1 MITSTRRLHS
11 VNVTLCNKIKTKVT
25 HCNNKRENQRI
36 RRKLAHFVGCQT
48 LELAV
53 FDTSAV
59 KLDGALIG
67 RIYLMK
73 FTAIAAISSIALSSA
88 TSAIAGPEA
97 EVLHWWTSGGEAK
110 SVAVLQK
117 EFADNGGTWTDM
129 PVAGGG
135 GDAAMAAL
143 RARVLSG
150 NAPTAVQLKGPAI
163 QEWYEEG
170 VLADISSVAEAQ
182 GWSAVLP
189 ASIAGHMK
197 CEGSWCAAPVNVH
210 RVDWIWANASVLEAN
225 GIDMPSTWDEF
236 NAAAEK
242 LQAAGIIPL
251 AHGGQAWQDATVFE
265 AVALGI
271 LGANGFHKAFVEL
284 DEETLT
290 SDAMVAVFDQMRKMR
305 GYVDPNFSGRDW
317 NLATAMVMNGEA
329 AFQIMGDWAK
339 GEFMAAGKVPGEDFL
354 CLSTPGEGFLYNV
367 DSFAMFA
374 VDGEDKT
381 QGQNLLA
388 ELIVGQNFQ
397 KVFNLNKG
405 SIPAR
410 TDVALDEFDTCAH
423 ISAADMSAS
432 SLSGSL
438 LPSYAHGMA
447 LRGAQSGAITDVVT
461 AHFNSDMS
469 SAEAVAQL
477 AKAVANSY

>member
-1 MITSTRRLHS
+1 M
-11 VNVTLCNKIKTKVT
+11 
-25 HCNNKRENQRI
+25 QI
-36 RRKLAHFVGCQT
+36 RSAFA
-48 LELAV
+48 AV
-53 FDTSAV
+53 SAACLMTTSAAV
-59 KLDGALIG
+59 
-67 RIYLMK
+67 
-73 FTAIAAISSIALSSA
+73 
-88 TSAIAGPEA
+88 AGPEA

-135 GDAAMAAL
+135 GDAAMTAL

-170 VLADISSVAEAQ
+170 VLADISAVAEAE
-182 GWSAVLP
+182 GWADVLP

-197 CEGSWCAAPVNVH
+197 CEGTWCAAPVNVH
-210 RVDWIWANASVLEAN
+210 RVDWIWANADVLAAN
-225 GIDMPSTWDEF
+225 GIALPTTWDEF
-236 NAAAEK
+236 NAAADK
-242 LQAAGIIPL
+242 LMAAGITPL

-265 AVALGI
+265 AVALGV
-271 LGANGFHKAFVEL
+271 LGADGFHKAFVEL
-284 DEETLT
+284 DKDTLT
-290 SDAMVAVFDQMRKMR
+290 SDAMIATFDQMRKMR
-305 GYVDPNFSGRDW
+305 GYVDANFPGRDW

-339 GEFMAAGKVPGEDFL
+339 GEFMAAGKVPGKDFL
-354 CLSTPGEGFLYNV
+354 CISTPGEGYLYNV
-367 DSFAMFA
+367 DSFAMFD
-374 VDGEDKT
+374 VKGDDKAA
-381 QGQNLLA
+381 GQALLA
-388 ELIVGQNFQ
+388 KLIVGKNFQ

-410 TDVALDEFDTCAH
+410 TDVALDEFDSCAH
-423 ISAADMSAS
+423 LSSEDMAASNAG
-432 SLSGSL
+432 GSL

-469 SAEAVAQL
+469 SADAVKML
-477 AKAVANSY
+477 AEAVANSM

>member
-1 MITSTRRLHS
+1 MKS
-11 VNVTLCNKIKTKVT
+11 V
-25 HCNNKRENQRI
+25 
-36 RRKLAHFVGCQT
+36 FYG
-48 LELAV
+48 AV
-53 FDTSAV
+53 SAT
-59 KLDGALIG
+59 ALIASTV
-67 RIYLMK
+67 Y
-73 FTAIAAISSIALSSA
+73 AE
-88 TSAIAGPEA
+88 PQA

-110 SVAVLQK
+110 SVAVLQE
-117 EFADNGGTWTDM
+117 EFASKGGTWTDM

-135 GDAAMAAL
+135 GDAAMTAL

-170 VLADISSVAEAQ
+170 VLADISAVAEAQ
-182 GWSAVLP
+182 GWADVLP

-197 CEGSWCAAPVNVH
+197 CEGTWCAAPVNVH
-210 RVDWIWANASVLEAN
+210 RVDWIWANADVLEAN
-225 GIDMPSTWDEF
+225 GIEMPTTWDEF
-236 NAAAEK
+236 NAAAAK
-242 LQAAGIIPL
+242 LQAAGVIPL

-271 LGANGFHKAFVEL
+271 LGADGFRKAFVDL
-284 DEETLT
+284 DMDTLK
-290 SDAMVAVFDQMRKMR
+290 SDGMKAVFDQMRTMR
-305 GYVDPNFSGRDW
+305 GFVDENFSGRDW

-354 CLSTPGEGFLYNV
+354 CASVPGDGFLYNV
-367 DSFAMFA
+367 DSFAMFN
-374 VDGEDKT
+374 VDGDDKKA
-381 QGQNLLA
+381 GQDLLA

-410 TDVALDEFDTCAH
+410 TDVSLEEFDSCAH
-423 ISAADMSAS
+423 LSAKDMSES
-432 SLSGSL
+432 SGNGSL

-469 SAEAVAQL
+469 SDEAVNML
-477 AKAVANSY
+477 ADAVANSM

>member
-1 MITSTRRLHS
+1 MKS
-11 VNVTLCNKIKTKVT
+11 V
-25 HCNNKRENQRI
+25 
-36 RRKLAHFVGCQT
+36 FFG
-48 LELAV
+48 AV
-53 FDTSAV
+53 SATALIASAV
-59 KLDGALIG
+59 HAEPK
-67 RIYLMK
+67 
-73 FTAIAAISSIALSSA
+73 
-88 TSAIAGPEA
+88 A

-110 SVAVLQK
+110 SVAVLQE
-117 EFADNGGTWTDM
+117 EFAAQGGVWTDM

-135 GDAAMAAL
+135 GDAAMTAL

-170 VLADISSVAEAQ
+170 VLADISSVAEAE
-182 GWSAVLP
+182 GWADVLP

-197 CEGSWCAAPVNVH
+197 CDGTWCAAPVNVH
-210 RVDWIWANASVLEAN
+210 RVDWIWANAAVLEAN
-225 GIDMPSTWDEF
+225 GIEMPTTWDEF

-242 LQAAGIIPL
+242 LEAAGIIPL

-271 LGANGFHKAFVEL
+271 LGPDGFQKAFVDL
-284 DEETLT
+284 DMDTLK
-290 SDAMVAVFDQMRKMR
+290 SDEMKAVFDQMRTMR
-305 GYVDPNFSGRDW
+305 GFVDPNFSGRDW

-339 GEFMAAGKVPGEDFL
+339 GEFIAAGKAPGEDFL
-354 CLSTPGEGFLYNV
+354 CASVPGDGFLYNV
-367 DSFAMFA
+367 DSFAMFD
-374 VDGEDKT
+374 VEGEDNKA
-381 QGQNLLA
+381 GQELLA

-410 TDVALDEFDTCAH
+410 TDVSLEAFDSCAH
-423 ISAADMSAS
+423 LS
-432 SLSGSL
+432 SKEMTESSDNGSL

-447 LRGAQSGAITDVVT
+447 LRGAQAGAITDVVT

-469 SAEAVAQL
+469 SDDAVNML
-477 AKAVANSY
+477 ADAVANSM

>member
-1 MITSTRRLHS
+1 MKTYVTGAVSALTMI
-11 VNVTLCNKIKTKVT
+11 V
-25 HCNNKRENQRI
+25 
-36 RRKLAHFVGCQT
+36 A
-48 LELAV
+48 
-53 FDTSAV
+53 
-59 KLDGALIG
+59 
-67 RIYLMK
+67 
-73 FTAIAAISSIALSSA
+73 TAAFAEP
-88 TSAIAGPEA
+88 TA
-97 EVLHWWTSGGEAK
+97 EVLHYWTSGGEAK

-117 EFADNGGTWTDM
+117 EFAGKGGSWTDM

-135 GDAAMAAL
+135 GDAAMTAL

-170 VLADISSVAEAQ
+170 VLADISDVAEANN
-182 GWSAVLP
+182 WEAVLP

-197 CEGSWCAAPVNVH
+197 CEGTWCAAPVNVH
-210 RVDWIWANASVLEAN
+210 RVDWIWANAEVLSAN
-225 GIDMPSTWDEF
+225 GIEMPTTWEEF

-242 LQAAGIIPL
+242 LQEAGIIPL

-271 LGANGFHKAFVEL
+271 LGPEGYRKAFVEL
-284 DEETLT
+284 DKETLT
-290 SDAMVAVFDQMRKMR
+290 SDAMIAVFDQMRTMR
-305 GYVDPNFSGRDW
+305 GFVDSNFSGRDW
-317 NLATAMVMNGEA
+317 NLATSMVMNGEA

-354 CLSTPGEGFLYNV
+354 CASTPGEGFLYNV
-367 DSFAMFA
+367 DSFAMFD
-374 VDGEDKT
+374 VDGEDKKA
-381 QGQNLLA
+381 GQQLLA
-388 ELIVGQNFQ
+388 ELVVGQNFQ

-410 TDVALDEFDTCAH
+410 TDVALDEFDSCAH
-423 ISAADMSAS
+423 LSSEDMKAS
-432 SLSGSL
+432 SESGSL

-447 LRGAQSGAITDVVT
+447 LRGAQAGAITDVVT

-469 SAEAVAQL
+469 SADAVQVL
-477 AKAVANSY
+477 ADGIANSM

>member
-1 MITSTRRLHS
+1 MKKS
-11 VNVTLCNKIKTKVT
+11 VF
-25 HCNNKRENQRI
+25 
-36 RRKLAHFVGCQT
+36 A
-48 LELAV
+48 AV
-53 FDTSAV
+53 
-59 KLDGALIG
+59 
-67 RIYLMK
+67 
-73 FTAIAAISSIALSSA
+73 
-88 TSAIAGPEA
+88 SAIAVTCAMPAMAEPQA

-135 GDAAMAAL
+135 GDAAMTAL

-170 VLADISSVAEAQ
+170 VLADISAVAEAE
-182 GWSAVLP
+182 GWADVLP

-197 CEGSWCAAPVNVH
+197 CEGTWCAAPVNVH
-210 RVDWIWANASVLEAN
+210 RVDWIWANADVLEAN
-225 GIDMPSTWDEF
+225 GIAMPTTWDEF
-236 NAAAEK
+236 NAAADK
-242 LQAAGIIPL
+242 LAAAGITPL

-271 LGANGFHKAFVEL
+271 LGADGFKKAFVDL
-284 DEETLT
+284 DMDTLK
-290 SDAMVAVFDQMRKMR
+290 SDKMVAVFDQMRKMR
-305 GYVDPNFSGRDW
+305 GYVDDNFSGRDW

-339 GEFMAAGKVPGEDFL
+339 GEFLAAGKAPGEDFL
-354 CLSTPGEGFLYNV
+354 CASVPGDGFLYNV
-367 DSFAMFA
+367 DSFAMFN
-374 VDGEDKT
+374 VDGDDKKA
-381 QGQNLLA
+381 GQDLLSK
-388 ELIVGQNFQ
+388 LIVGQNFQ

-410 TDVALDEFDTCAH
+410 VDVALDDFDSCAH
-423 ISAADMSAS
+423 LSAKDMSES
-432 SLSGSL
+432 SDNGSL

-469 SAEAVAQL
+469 SADAVNQL
-477 AKAVANSY
+477 ADAVANSM

>member
-1 MITSTRRLHS
+1 MKS
-11 VNVTLCNKIKTKVT
+11 V
-25 HCNNKRENQRI
+25 
-36 RRKLAHFVGCQT
+36 FFG
-48 LELAV
+48 AV
-53 FDTSAV
+53 SATALIASAV
-59 KLDGALIG
+59 HAE
-67 RIYLMK
+67 
-73 FTAIAAISSIALSSA
+73 
-88 TSAIAGPEA
+88 PQA

-110 SVAVLQK
+110 SVAVLQE
-117 EFADNGGTWTDM
+117 EFASKGGQWTDM

-135 GDAAMAAL
+135 GDAAMTAL

-182 GWSAVLP
+182 GWADVLP

-197 CEGSWCAAPVNVH
+197 CEGTWCAAPVNVH
-210 RVDWIWANASVLEAN
+210 RVDWIWANADVLEAN
-225 GIDMPSTWDEF
+225 GIEMPSTWDEF

-271 LGANGFHKAFVEL
+271 LGADGFRKAFVDL
-284 DEETLT
+284 DMDTLK
-290 SDAMVAVFDQMRKMR
+290 SDEMKAVFDQMRTMR
-305 GYVDPNFSGRDW
+305 GYVDDNFSGRDW

-339 GEFMAAGKVPGEDFL
+339 GEFMAAGKAPGEDFL
-354 CLSTPGEGFLYNV
+354 CASVPGDGFLYNV
-367 DSFAMFA
+367 DSFAMFD
-374 VDGEDKT
+374 VDGDDKKA
-381 QGQNLLA
+381 GQELLA

-410 TDVALDEFDTCAH
+410 IDVSLEEFDSCAH
-423 ISAADMSAS
+423 LSAKDMGES
-432 SLSGSL
+432 SDNGSL

-469 SAEAVAQL
+469 SDEAVNML
-477 AKAVANSY
+477 ADAVANSM

>member
-1 MITSTRRLHS
+1 MKTS
-11 VNVTLCNKIKTKVT
+11 VY
-25 HCNNKRENQRI
+25 
-36 RRKLAHFVGCQT
+36 A
-48 LELAV
+48 AV
-53 FDTSAV
+53 
-59 KLDGALIG
+59 
-67 RIYLMK
+67 
-73 FTAIAAISSIALSSA
+73 
-88 TSAIAGPEA
+88 SAIAMTCAMPALADPQA

-110 SVAVLQK
+110 SVAVLQQ

-135 GDAAMAAL
+135 GDAAMTAL

-170 VLADISSVAEAQ
+170 VLADISAVAEAE
-182 GWSAVLP
+182 GWADVLP

-197 CEGSWCAAPVNVH
+197 CEGTWCAAPVNVH
-210 RVDWIWANASVLEAN
+210 RIDWIWGNAAVLEAN
-225 GIDMPSTWDEF
+225 GIAMPTTWDEF

-242 LQAAGIIPL
+242 LQAAGITPL

-271 LGANGFHKAFVEL
+271 LGAEGFRKAFVEL
-284 DEETLT
+284 DMDTLK
-290 SDAMVAVFDQMRKMR
+290 SDEMVAVFDQMRKMR
-305 GYVDPNFSGRDW
+305 GYVDDNFSGRDW

-339 GEFMAAGKVPGEDFL
+339 GEFLAAGKVPGEDFL
-354 CLSTPGEGFLYNV
+354 CASVPGDGFLYNV
-367 DSFAMFA
+367 DSFAMFN
-374 VDGEDKT
+374 VDGDDK
-381 QGQNLLA
+381 QAGQALLA
-388 ELIVGQNFQ
+388 KLIVGQNFQ

-410 TDVALDEFDTCAH
+410 VDVALDEFDSCAH
-423 ISAADMSAS
+423 TSAADMTAS
-432 SLSGSL
+432 SENGSL

-469 SAEAVAQL
+469 SADAVQML
-477 AKAVANSY
+477 ADAVANSL

>member
-1 MITSTRRLHS
+1 MKS
-11 VNVTLCNKIKTKVT
+11 VLMGAVGATA
-25 HCNNKRENQRI
+25 
-36 RRKLAHFVGCQT
+36 LA
-48 LELAV
+48 A
-53 FDTSAV
+53 SAAYAEP
-59 KLDGALIG
+59 K
-67 RIYLMK
+67 
-73 FTAIAAISSIALSSA
+73 
-88 TSAIAGPEA
+88 A

-110 SVAVLQK
+110 SVAVLQE
-117 EFADNGGTWTDM
+117 EFAAKGGMWTDM

-135 GDAAMAAL
+135 GDAAMTAL

-170 VLADISSVAEAQ
+170 VLADISAVAEAQ
-182 GWSAVLP
+182 GWADVLP

-197 CEGSWCAAPVNVH
+197 CEGTWCAAPVNVH
-210 RVDWIWANASVLEAN
+210 RVDWIWANADVLEAN
-225 GIDMPSTWDEF
+225 GIAMPTTWDEF

-242 LQAAGIIPL
+242 LQAAGFIPL
-251 AHGGQAWQDATVFE
+251 AHGGQSWQDATVFE

-271 LGANGFHKAFVEL
+271 LGAEDFRKAFVDL
-284 DEETLT
+284 DMDVLK
-290 SDAMVAVFDQMRKMR
+290 SDKMKAVFDQMRTMR
-305 GYVDPNFSGRDW
+305 GFVDANFSGRDW

-354 CLSTPGEGFLYNV
+354 CASVPGDGFLYNV
-367 DSFAMFA
+367 DSFAMFD
-374 VDGEDKT
+374 VDGDDNKA
-381 QGQNLLA
+381 GQALLA

-410 TDVALDEFDTCAH
+410 TDVALDEFDSCAH
-423 ISAADMSAS
+423 LSAKDMAESSAN
-432 SLSGSL
+432 GSL

-469 SAEAVAQL
+469 SDEAVQML
-477 AKAVANSY
+477 ADAVANSM